1 MTFVIALN
9 CGVKVWDHTGA
20 VRNHFHNVSET
31 EITTMCFDAR
41 KRKLIIGNHDGEI
54 VVLNYRNGE
63 RMKRFKSHDGHVS
76 SLAYS
81 LPDQSLISASWDRS
95 IRIHD
100 EIHAGEGSELVC
112 PMLREIVH
120 AHANDITAVAFS
132 FELSLIATGSS
143 DYSIRFWDFQF
154 AKLEDGTRGICDRGH
169 HAEITG
175 IAFVEPYPLLVSA
188 DCTGEVCL
196 WGVRPYGD
204 RYGTPLHRFSNM
216 SLRSEG
222 AIYITREEKE
232 AYEAKEAKDLKDE
245 IYGINRTVTMRPSKS
260 KQSKMA
266 VAAGAGTGSGSD
278 EPTSSGSSGSVAS
291 SADTFLTGVP
301 GTEGGAPEEVHVLS
315 EYVMVPITSIAIAY
329 ARPTERSSDE
339 ETKEKE
345 AKEEL
350 EGKIDLEGK
359 EGKEGS
365 GRIEGVGLSDSS
377 DSDSDSDSSNGQAA
391 RSDKKEALVIADRSR
406 PMIVTGD
413 YRGDIK
419 LWGLSEAIARLG
431 IEPLSADKLPSSAAS
446 YNPTRRV
453 RRNYDGVTASGQQEV
468 AAVDSD
474 DEDDDHHSSCG
485 RNRHGSRRRMQP
497 RHSSVSSSQ
506 STSRTGS
513 LSSSISGGGR
523 AHLASALNLDAPG
536 AGGVGGSKGMSKS
549 QSAAHMG
556 RGRASLAPMRAGGTR
571 ARRNWG
577 RAKDVLVVDEDESLD
592 GGSGAGSSATSSIV
606 EAQKRPG
613 GQRVSVSLAVEKAAI
628 QKIQDITVIEKWR
641 AHTKSIIQIEV
652 INVINEPFSLL
663 TTSFDMSVRVWGMDG
678 SALGVL
684 VVGEEERAAIAQG
697 AKDHVPWLFQVDVA
711 KRARKERRDAEDLLE
726 DIQRA
731 KMMRRQSMV
740 RRQSVQMERDMF
752 SRPSPPAS
760 PMATPSSPGGG
771 GFVFDRGF
779 SFKAGGAVQV
789 SDEHYDDDA
798 DDAAV
803 PESHALA
810 ALRQLVPEDNYSEA
824 AESVGA
830 VSLFSGIG
838 RTSMDSVYRP
848 PKKED
853 VYIPPSPKYMHL
865 SKEAIRND
873 YSREFDVDT
882 APSPFIRDRLGL
894 GASGLIPRRHNEL
907 HDLIKR
913 RPRPN
918 TGESSNSDLYG
929 RPGTA
934 GSQGPRGGA
943 EHSITMLRAASRE
956 STPGLLPGAGL
967 TGLQGPLMGLTSGG
981 LSGFGGSM
989 PDLSIPRSGD
999 EGGDSQFLS
1008 RMDLILAPS
1017 GSRRSTKSWLQ
1028 GTLAPATL
1036 PGGSGGDRDGGGMD
1050 LDGGMDE
1057 SERLMQKRATLERAR
1072 QRTSKFDLL
1081 MQEEDSVEKKR
1092 LEEVRRRKS
1101 ANDWTKKGSKGS
1113 KQAKGGAIKSRKS
1126 LVDRTREIASTTE
1139 ANSRNPEGDRVR
1151 NQKAARR
1158 ARQKEKDAK
1167 SGRKDNTKRGKY
1179 QTFGP
1184 YMAKDVLMLKRMFD
1198 KLDIDGGGSID
1209 MDEFM
1214 SSEWMN
1220 TGHMFE
1226 NAATMFEYMDK
1237 DMSGTI
1243 ELRELMEASFP
1254 LASKREIRRMLEYL
1268 ERPHLPTEI
1277 ADQSLS
1283 DEQLA
1288 ELQAIFD
1295 VLDTDHSGDLTVGE
1309 IFDIIGEMNADDEHG
1324 GSSQQAAVSMEELQV
1339 FADKYDTDGNS
1350 TIDIDEF
1357 IALLKDTHCTRISSS
1372 ISRGITL

>member
-1 MTFVIALN
+1 MQHRAL
-9 CGVKVWDHTGA
+9 GQPGGFGI
-20 VRNHFHNVSET
+20 NH
-31 EITTMCFDAR
+31 
-41 KRKLIIGNHDGEI
+41 
-54 VVLNYRNGE
+54 
-63 RMKRFKSHDGHVS
+63 
-76 SLAYS
+76 
-81 LPDQSLISASWDRS
+81 
-95 IRIHD
+95 
-100 EIHAGEGSELVC
+100 
-112 PMLREIVH
+112 
-120 AHANDITAVAFS
+120 AFS
-132 FELSLIATGSS
+132 F
-143 DYSIRFWDFQF
+143 
-154 AKLEDGTRGICDRGH
+154 K
-169 HAEITG
+169 
-175 IAFVEPYPLLVSA
+175 
-188 DCTGEVCL
+188 
-196 WGVRPYGD
+196 
-204 RYGTPLHRFSNM
+204 
-216 SLRSEG
+216 
-222 AIYITREEKE
+222 
-232 AYEAKEAKDLKDE
+232 
-245 IYGINRTVTMRPSKS
+245 
-260 KQSKMA
+260 
-266 VAAGAGTGSGSD
+266 
-278 EPTSSGSSGSVAS
+278 
-291 SADTFLTGVP
+291 
-301 GTEGGAPEEVHVLS
+301 
-315 EYVMVPITSIAIAY
+315 
-329 ARPTERSSDE
+329 
-339 ETKEKE
+339 
-345 AKEEL
+345 
-350 EGKIDLEGK
+350 
-359 EGKEGS
+359 
-365 GRIEGVGLSDSS
+365 
-377 DSDSDSDSSNGQAA
+377 
-391 RSDKKEALVIADRSR
+391 
-406 PMIVTGD
+406 
-413 YRGDIK
+413 
-419 LWGLSEAIARLG
+419 
-431 IEPLSADKLPSSAAS
+431 
-446 YNPTRRV
+446 
-453 RRNYDGVTASGQQEV
+453 
-468 AAVDSD
+468 
-474 DEDDDHHSSCG
+474 
-485 RNRHGSRRRMQP
+485 
-497 RHSSVSSSQ
+497 
-506 STSRTGS
+506 
-513 LSSSISGGGR
+513 
-523 AHLASALNLDAPG
+523 
-536 AGGVGGSKGMSKS
+536 
-549 QSAAHMG
+549 
-556 RGRASLAPMRAGGTR
+556 
-571 ARRNWG
+571 
-577 RAKDVLVVDEDESLD
+577 
-592 GGSGAGSSATSSIV
+592 
-606 EAQKRPG
+606 
-613 GQRVSVSLAVEKAAI
+613 
-628 QKIQDITVIEKWR
+628 
-641 AHTKSIIQIEV
+641 
-652 INVINEPFSLL
+652 
-663 TTSFDMSVRVWGMDG
+663 
-678 SALGVL
+678 
-684 VVGEEERAAIAQG
+684 
-697 AKDHVPWLFQVDVA
+697 
-711 KRARKERRDAEDLLE
+711 
-726 DIQRA
+726 
-731 KMMRRQSMV
+731 
-740 RRQSVQMERDMF
+740 
-752 SRPSPPAS
+752 
-760 PMATPSSPGGG
+760 
-771 GFVFDRGF
+771 
-779 SFKAGGAVQV
+779 GGAVEV

-798 DDAAV
+798 DDDVAV

-824 AESVGA
+824 AESEDA

-838 RTSMDSVYRP
+838 STSMDSVYRP

-853 VYIPPSPKYMHL
+853 VYIPPAPKYMHL

-913 RPRPN
+913 RQRPN

-929 RPGTA
+929 RAGTP

-956 STPGLLPGAGL
+956 TTPGLLPGAGL
-967 TGLQGPLMGLTSGG
+967 TGLQGPHMGLTSGG
-981 LSGFGGSM
+981 LSGFGGSV
-989 PDLSIPRSGD
+989 PDLSIPRSGA
-999 EGGDSQFLS
+999 EGGDSQFVS
-1008 RMDLILAPS
+1008 RMDSMLAPS

-1036 PGGSGGDRDGGGMD
+1036 PGDSGGDGDGGGMD

-1057 SERLMQKRATLERAR
+1057 SERLMQKRAALERAR

-1101 ANDWTKKGSKGS
+1101 ANDWTKKGSKGV
-1113 KQAKGGAIKSRKS
+1113 KGAKGGAIKSRKS
-1126 LVDRTREIASTTE
+1126 LVDRTREISSTTE

-1179 QTFGP
+1179 QMFGP

-1309 IFDIIGEMNADDEHG
+1309 IFDIIGEMNAEDEHG
-1324 GSSQQAAVSMEELQV
+1324 GTSQQAAVSMEELQV